1 MYRHSGRYSDR
12 YSDIVGGSM
21 FKFKAQR
28 THFYFLLVSV
38 LFLTACGELPVDG
51 QVGDPV
57 AKPTL
62 GALAGNNAPSQIEED
77 LLQRINNIRQTGQSC
92 QGNFYASSEA
102 IIWNTAL
109 AGAAKTHV
117 KDVLG
122 LHAQGAINVRTQ
134 APPHVGSDGKRVDS
148 RAKDQG
154 YVFNT
159 IAENLASSSN
169 ASPNTDKVLASWLSS
184 TRGHCEVLVRSD
196 LKDVG
201 LYFEN
206 GVWAAVFGSPR

>member
-1 MYRHSGRYSDR
+1 
-12 YSDIVGGSM
+12 M
-21 FKFKAQR
+21 FKFKTR
-28 THFYFLLVSV
+28 KMHFYLLLISV
-38 LFLTACGELPVDG
+38 LFLTACGELPTDSQIG
-51 QVGDPV
+51 NPVGK
-57 AKPTL
+57 ATL
-62 GALAGNNAPSQIEED
+62 GALSGNNTPSQTEED
-77 LLQRINNIRQTGQSC
+77 LLQRINKIRQTGQSC
-92 QGNFYASSEA
+92 QGKFYASSDA
-102 IIWNTAL
+102 VIWNIEL

-122 LHAQGAINVRTQ
+122 LHAQGNINIRTQ
-134 APPHVGSDGKRVDS
+134 APPHIGSDGKRVDS
-148 RAKDQG
+148 RAKNQG
-154 YVFNT
+154 YTFNT

-169 ASPNTDKVLASWLSS
+169 ASPNTDKVVASWLSS